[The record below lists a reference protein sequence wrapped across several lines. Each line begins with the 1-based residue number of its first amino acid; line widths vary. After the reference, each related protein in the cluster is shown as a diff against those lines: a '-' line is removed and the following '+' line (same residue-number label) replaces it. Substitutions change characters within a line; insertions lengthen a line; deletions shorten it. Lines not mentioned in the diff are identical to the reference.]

1 MAPTVSGTYRVRA
14 ASEDNVGVVRV
25 EFRVRGVLRRID
37 IAAPYTWSLDTTG
50 IADGPAEITAA
61 SFDEAGNSRV
71 SSTSIVVDN

>member
-1 MAPTVSGTYRVRA
+1 M
-14 ASEDNVGVVRV
+14 

-50 IADGPAEITAA
+50 IADGLAEITAA

-71 SSTSIVVDN
+71 FEHEHHGRQLTVTFVQDRGVGHRA

>member
-1 MAPTVSGTYRVRA
+1 M
-14 ASEDNVGVVRV
+14 

-50 IADGPAEITAA
+50 IADGPAEITAT

>member
-1 MAPTVSGTYRVRA
+1 MRLRA

-50 IADGPAEITAA
+50 IADGPAEITAT

-71 SSTSIVVDN
+71 SSSSVTVDN